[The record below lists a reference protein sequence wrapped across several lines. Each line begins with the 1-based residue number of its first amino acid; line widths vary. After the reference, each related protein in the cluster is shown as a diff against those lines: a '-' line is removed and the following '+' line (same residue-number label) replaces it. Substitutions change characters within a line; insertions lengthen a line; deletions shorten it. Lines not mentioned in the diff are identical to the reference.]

1 MVPVTLSLKSKK
13 ASYRLYFDRRVSV
26 IRGDSSSGKTLLC
39 ALLRSYKN
47 NPKISV
53 NSSAPV
59 LVLDSYP
66 VIDEALAL
74 LSGCVVF
81 IDEDSELQSDTIFLS
96 KILCIAAFFVFIT
109 RSAINTSYS
118 IDSVFELTQNLNGE
132 FENTKYYT
140 NNVNRHRFRCAVVED
155 KKAGLDFYS
164 MFLPCKTADG
174 ADNLA
179 IFANTEEGKAKLYIF
194 DSANFGRQYDSLYL
208 LASAGEIEL
217 AHIESFESVLLH
229 SPV

>member
-39 ALLRSYKN
+39 ALLRSSKN

-53 NSSAPV
+53 SSSAPV

-66 VIDEALAL
+66 VIDEALEL

-81 IDEDSELQSDTIFLS
+81 IDEYSELQYDTIFLS
-96 KILCIAAFFVFIT
+96 KILCIDAFFVFIT
-109 RSAINTSYS
+109 IEAINTSYS

-155 KKAGLDFYS
+155 KRLGLAFTACSYLVRQQMVQIILQFLRIPKRVKENCIYS
-164 MFLPCKTADG
+164 IRLILVGST
-174 ADNLA
+174 
-179 IFANTEEGKAKLYIF
+179 ILYIF
-194 DSANFGRQYDSLYL
+194 L
-208 LASAGEIEL
+208 LAQEK
-217 AHIESFESVLLH
+217 
-229 SPV
+229 